1 MFSNQIQAV
10 ESPDSICQELIGSDQ
25 STEKSTQTKCPK
37 FIPFDLNE
45 DTESV
50 KIRSKLNDFHQTIEQ
65 MYKIILGYR
74 ISGDNQL
81 SQAKL
86 SHLELKLNRMKEEI
100 LVLLYTNP
108 KARVFRQKLTIFTDL
123 RVVGKNVKLD
133 RFSWGVLSWKYIFS
147 DGKNRL
153 KPMTVRLRRNFHS
166 EGHLL
171 WLIWTVH
178 FGHDLEIVV
187 YISMML
193 AS

>member
-10 ESPDSICQELIGSDQ
+10 ESPDSICQELRSSDQ

-37 FIPFDLNE
+37 FIPFDLTE

-74 ISGDNQL
+74 NSGDNQL

-86 SHLELKLNRMKEEI
+86 SHLELKLNQMKKEI

-108 KARVFRQKLTIFTDL
+108 KARVFRQKLTIFADL

-133 RFSWGVLSWKYIFS
+133 RFSWEVLSWKY
-147 DGKNRL
+147 
-153 KPMTVRLRRNFHS
+153 
-166 EGHLL
+166 
-171 WLIWTVH
+171 
-178 FGHDLEIVV
+178 
-187 YISMML
+187 L
-193 AS
+193 ARMH